1 MTEEVQN
8 QIDEQIAIVEKMDKV
23 ILANEGHAED
33 GDLISQ
39 AQVVNAQADFDKACD
54 KIASF
59 GLIDFAVALRFGKD
73 NIDGKIF

>member
-1 MTEEVQN
+1 MTDIQK

-23 ILANEGHAED
+23 ITDNEGHAED
-33 GDLISQ
+33 GDPNAQ
-39 AQVVNAQADFDKACD
+39 AQVVMAQDEFSKACN

-59 GLIDFAVALRFGKD
+59 GLIDFAVALRHGKD

>member
-1 MTEEVQN
+1 MTDIQK

-23 ILANEGHAED
+23 ITANEGHAED

-39 AQVVNAQADFDKACD
+39 AQVVNAQAEFNKACD
-54 KIASF
+54 RISSM
-59 GLIDFAVALRFGKD
+59 GLIDFAVALRHGKD